1 MSSWR
6 ESPSK
11 IILLDNGSY
20 EIKHSKPSL
29 KKNYKF
35 HNAKFLDKS
44 TGNSISSS
52 TPFFI
57 HDISKD
63 YPIENISAIGNNFT
77 RPLSR
82 GLLGDIDLQLDI
94 WEKILNQNYSLNK
107 DEESIKNSLL
117 IFTYT
122 PMAPDDVMEGFFE
135 MIFEYF
141 GFDACIKSIPHIF
154 TALYN
159 KKKYP
164 DKINKTVQLV
174 IDSGFSSTSIV
185 PIFNNKPVYNAI
197 KRVEISGKLMTNYLK
212 ECLSNTV
219 DLDIRK
225 EFFLA
230 NLIKEETCFFSQ
242 DFPKD
247 MNTAKESDIYIK
259 NFILPEY
266 RHKPPNFFEN
276 ENNSKYIIKIKNL
289 RFIVPE
295 LLFNPNIIGIE
306 AGGIHEGIL
315 SSISECHKDYK
326 DLLYQ
331 NIITTGGN
339 SRIEGFNQRL
349 CHELSSSVDYSFVKG
364 VQIFGQ
370 EKNANNVYEEPV
382 IEGMKLFALD
392 NEVIQDLAITKN
404 DYDEIGF
411 NIVWKTCL

>member
-6 ESPSK
+6 ETASK
-11 IILLDNGSY
+11 IILLYNGSY

-57 HDISKD
+57 QDISKD
-63 YPIENISAIGNNFT
+63 YPIENISSIGHNFT

-94 WEKILNQNYSLNK
+94 WDKIFSQNYSLNK
-107 DEESIKNSLL
+107 DEENIKNSLL

-141 GFDACIKSIPHIF
+141 NFDACIKSIPHIF
-154 TALYN
+154 TAIYN

-174 IDSGFSSTSIV
+174 IDSGFSSTTIV

-219 DLDIRK
+219 DLDVRK

-230 NLIKEETCFFSQ
+230 NLIKEEMCFFSQ

-247 MNTAKESDIYIK
+247 MKLAKEGDTYMK

-266 RHKPPNFFEN
+266 RHKPSTFFEN
-276 ENNSKYIIKIKNL
+276 ENNSKFMIKLNNL

-306 AGGIHEGIL
+306 AGGIHEGVL

-331 NIITTGGN
+331 NIITNGG
-339 SRIEGFNQRL
+339 ITKIPGFNQRL
-349 CHELSSSVDYSFVKG
+349 CNELSSSVDYSFVNG
-364 VQIFGQ
+364 VQIFGE
-370 EKNANNVYEEPV
+370 EKNTNNIYEEPV

-392 NEVIQDLAITKN
+392 NELIQDLAITKN

>member
-1 MSSWR
+1 
-6 ESPSK
+6 
-11 IILLDNGSY
+11 
-20 EIKHSKPSL
+20 
-29 KKNYKF
+29 
-35 HNAKFLDKS
+35 
-44 TGNSISSS
+44 
-52 TPFFI
+52 
-57 HDISKD
+57 
-63 YPIENISAIGNNFT
+63 
-77 RPLSR
+77 
-82 GLLGDIDLQLDI
+82 
-94 WEKILNQNYSLNK
+94 
-107 DEESIKNSLL
+107 
-117 IFTYT
+117 
-122 PMAPDDVMEGFFE
+122 MAPDDVMEGFFE

-154 TALYN
+154 TAIYN

-174 IDSGFSSTSIV
+174 IDSGFSSTTIV
-185 PIFNNKPVYNAI
+185 PIFNNKPIYNAI

-225 EFFLA
+225 EFFLT
-230 NLIKEETCFFSQ
+230 NLIKEEMCFFSQ

-247 MNTAKESDIYIK
+247 MKLAKESDTYIK

-266 RHKPPNFFEN
+266 RHKPPTFFEN
-276 ENNSKYIIKIKNL
+276 ENNSKFIIKLNNL

-315 SSISECHKDYK
+315 SSINECHNDYK

-331 NIITTGGN
+331 NIITNGGN
-339 SRIEGFNQRL
+339 TRIAGFNQRL
-349 CHELSSSVDYSFVKG
+349 CQELSSSVDYSFVKG

-370 EKNANNVYEEPV
+370 EKYENNVYEEPV
-382 IEGMKLFALD
+382 IEGMKIFSMD
-392 NEVIQDLAITKN
+392 NEVIQDLAITRN